1 MRLYGRVL
9 PAPFGAARAHLHFSY
24 FSIIPGTLETS
35 ILSTAVKRLLVILLV
50 ALAAP
55 AAAVAAVAAPHDKT
69 DGTLAVK
76 DARGMIVIQARGT
89 VLGRIDRG
97 AVTITDMNPFDTN
110 QPQVVG
116 AESIQPDPTNTS
128 ATIYSGAGIRFR
140 FVGAAYK
147 ITLVGRGIDIAAV
160 GQGKV
165 RFPVTGTAND
175 GQFSLDGGP
184 FQDVPALPFTGSFGG
199 AAPVGG

>member
-1 MRLYGRVL
+1 M
-9 PAPFGAARAHLHFSY
+9 
-24 FSIIPGTLETS
+24 
-35 ILSTAVKRLLVILLV
+35 KRLLVILLV

-140 FVGAAYK
+140 FVGAAYR

>member
-1 MRLYGRVL
+1 M
-9 PAPFGAARAHLHFSY
+9 
-24 FSIIPGTLETS
+24 
-35 ILSTAVKRLLVILLV
+35 KRLLVILLV

-55 AAAVAAVAAPHDKT
+55 AAAVAAPHDKT

-76 DARGMIVIQARGT
+76 GGKGMIVIQARGT
-89 VLGRIDRG
+89 VLGRIDSG
-97 AVTITDMNPFDTN
+97 AVTITDLNPFDSN
-110 QPQVVG
+110 LPQVVG
-116 AESIQPDPTNTS
+116 AESVQPDPTNTT
-128 ATIYSGAGIRFR
+128 ATKYIGTGIRFR

-184 FQDVPALPFTGSFGG
+184 FQDVPALPFVGSFGG
-199 AAPVGG
+199 TASVGG

>member
-1 MRLYGRVL
+1 M
-9 PAPFGAARAHLHFSY
+9 
-24 FSIIPGTLETS
+24 S

-55 AAAVAAVAAPHDKT
+55 AAAVAAVTAPHDKT

-76 DARGMIVIQARGT
+76 AARGMIVIQARGT
-89 VLGRIDRG
+89 VLGRIDNG
-97 AVTITDMNPFDTN
+97 VVTITDLNPFDTN
-110 QPQVVG
+110 LPQVVG
-116 AESIQPDPTNTS
+116 AESVQPDATNPS
-128 ATIYSGAGIRFR
+128 ATTYKGTGIRFR

-147 ITLVGRGIDIAAV
+147 ITLIGSGIDIAAV
-160 GQGKV
+160 GKGKV

-199 AAPVGG
+199 TTPVGG